1 MSDNTFTGQKVLV
14 TGASQGIGL
23 ATAEW
28 FAARGANVAIHD
40 LPNKEKALEETVARL
55 NKDGKGQHVSVVGD
69 LSKDVDIIG
78 VVKNAISK
86 LGGLDVLVCNAGYQV
101 GADSDKFEVKDFMGV
116 LTVNVLGVALSARE
130 ALRYW
135 LANNIKGRIVVT
147 SSVHQAIPKPGF
159 IGYSASKG
167 AVGNI
172 VRTLAL
178 EYADRGIRVNAVG
191 PGAIIT
197 PINDAWIHDP
207 KKSASVCSHIPM
219 GRAGTSEEIAGVI
232 GFLAGKEADYI
243 TGQTIYVDGGL
254 TLFPSFAHNWSS

>member
-1 MSDNTFTGQKVLV
+1 MSGKMFEGQKVLV
-14 TGASQGIGL
+14 TGASQGIGE
-23 ATAEW
+23 ATALW
-28 FAARGANVAIHD
+28 FAQQGARVAINGRKAAKLQEVLAK
-40 LPNKEKALEETVARL
+40 LPAVAAGPHAIVEADVGNAEAACAMVAETIKAF
-55 NKDGKGQHVSVVGD
+55 
-69 LSKDVDIIG
+69 
-78 VVKNAISK
+78 
-86 LGGLDVLVCNAGYQV
+86 GGLDVLVANAGYQV
-101 GADSDKFEVKDFMGV
+101 QADSDKFEVKDFMGV
-116 LTVNVLGVALSARE
+116 LTVNVLGVVVPARE

-135 LANNIKGRIVVT
+135 LANNIKGRIVVN
-147 SSVHQAIPKPGF
+147 SSVHQVIPKPGF

-191 PGAIIT
+191 PGAIVT
-197 PINDAWIHDP
+197 PINDAWVHDP
-207 KKSASVCSHIPM
+207 KKSAAVCSHIPM

-243 TGQTIYVDGGL
+243 TGQTIFVDGGL